1 MTPLLA
7 VRDLSVS
14 YATDA
19 GRLTAARAVSFD
31 LAAGEAMG
39 LVGESGSGK
48 STIAG
53 AILDLLGDGAIV
65 DGQILFEG
73 VDLCGLDR
81 KRRRKLLGHRIGA
94 VFQDPFTALNPAMT
108 VGRHI
113 MEPLIEHLKLPP
125 KPAFERACELLADMR
140 VDQPRRVASAYPH
153 QLSGGLRQR
162 ALIAAAVACEPP
174 LLILDEPTT
183 ALDITIEAQIL
194 SLLADLRQRK
204 QVAILFISH
213 NLAVVRE
220 LCGRIAVLY
229 ASQMVEQGAAADVLL
244 RPLHPYAKGLIASLP
259 PLRAA
264 SRVARLPSIG
274 GHPADLA
281 APPSGCFF
289 HPRCAFAEPRC
300 GAEPQK
306 IAVAGRGRSVRCWKY
321 TTTGAWPIAA
331 LAGSLS
337 MAIPGTPLVRA
348 ASLSKQFATTR
359 GLAAL
364 HLDWSGPLPLPRYRP
379 AYTTAV
385 DDMSLSIAAGETLG
399 LVGESGCGKSTLG
412 RLLLRLID
420 ADAGTVT
427 FAGSDV
433 QRLKGRTLRRFRQG
447 AQIIFQNADS
457 SLNPRLSVDEAIG
470 RPLRLFDASAP
481 AERQRRLLEILDM
494 VQLPRSY
501 RARYPFQ
508 LSGGERQRVAIARAL
523 ATRPQFIVCDEPV
536 SALDVSVQAAIVNLL
551 ADLRDAFGLSYLFI
565 SHDLAVV
572 AQLADRIAVM
582 YCGGLC
588 ETGST
593 RDVLQ
598 RPHHPYTQTL
608 LAAVPPIRADRVLH
622 VGPPVAAI
630 AAAGAD
636 NGGGCRF
643 QARCPHKIGAI
654 CETVR
659 PPLRRSS
666 QSHSVVCHLEAPPG

>member
-1 MTPLLA
+1 MTPLLE
-7 VRDLSVS
+7 VSNLSVT
-14 YATDA
+14 YATDV

-31 LAAGEAMG
+31 LAAGEALG

-53 AILDLLGDGAIV
+53 AILGLLGEGAV
-65 DGQILFEG
+65 VEGQILFDG
-73 VDLCGLDR
+73 IDLCGLDG
-81 KRRRKLLGHRIGA
+81 KRRRKLLGKRIGA
-94 VFQDPFTALNPAMT
+94 VFQDPFTALNPVMT

-113 MEPLIEHLKLPP
+113 MEPLIEHLKLSPRS
-125 KPAFERACELLADMR
+125 AFERACELLADMR
-140 VDQPRRVASAYPH
+140 IDRPRRVASAYPH
-153 QLSGGLRQR
+153 QLSGGMRQR

-183 ALDITIEAQIL
+183 ALDVTIEAQIL
-194 SLLADLRQRK
+194 TLLADLRQRK
-204 QVAILFISH
+204 KVALLFISH

-220 LCGRIAVLY
+220 LCDRIAVLY
-229 ASQMVEQGAAADVLL
+229 ASQIVEQGAAAEALL
-244 RPLHPYAKGLIASLP
+244 RPLHPYTKGLIASLP
-259 PLRAA
+259 PLRSA
-264 SRVARLPSIG
+264 SRVVRLPSIG
-274 GHPADLA
+274 GQPAGLA
-281 APPSGCFF
+281 APPLGCFF

-300 GAEPQK
+300 AVEPQE
-306 IAVAGRGRSVRCWKY
+306 IAVAGGRSVRCWKY
-321 TTTGAWPIAA
+321 ISTGAWPIAA
-331 LAGSLS
+331 PFGSPS
-337 MAIPGTPLVRA
+337 TAIPGAALVRA
-348 ASLSKQFATTR
+348 DALSKRFATTR

-379 AYTTAV
+379 AYAMAV

-420 ADAGTVT
+420 ADAGSVA

-457 SLNPRLSVDEAIG
+457 SLNPRLSVDEAIA

-481 AERQRRLLEILDM
+481 AERDRRILEILDM

-501 RARYPFQ
+501 RTRYPFQ

-536 SALDVSVQAAIVNLL
+536 SALDVSVQAAIVNML
-551 ADLRDAFGLSYLFI
+551 ADLRDTFGLSYLFI

-582 YCGGLC
+582 YRGGLC

-593 RDVLQ
+593 PDVLE
-598 RPHHPYTQTL
+598 RPHHPYTQAL
-608 LAAVPPIRADRVLH
+608 LAAVPQIRADRALRA
-622 VGPPVAAI
+622 GRRVAAI
-630 AAAGAD
+630 VAAGAD
-636 NGGGCRF
+636 DGAGCRF
-643 QARCPHKIGAI
+643 RARCPYKIGAI
-654 CETVR
+654 CETVK
-659 PPLRRSS
+659 PPLRRLSRT
-666 QSHSVVCHLEAPPG
+666 HSVACHLEAPPC